1 MKKVFLSSVILLG
14 IGIPGVYAQTQKDNL
29 LVGGNIANIQATF
42 QSGTST
48 VGLQINP
55 KIGYFFSDN
64 FALGLGLALGVNGA
78 SGVTTLN
85 YGILPFG
92 RYYFTPGDISSKRTK
107 IFGEV
112 DLGVS
117 GINVLQS
124 GNNTSTN
131 GLSFSAGPGMAYF
144 ITPNVGMETM
154 LKLRGITGFGNST
167 FAFQPELN
175 LGFQIYL
182 PTARAKKM
190 YREEK
195 QNIERDRERMRD

>member
-1 MKKVFLSSVILLG
+1 MAGNTAVN
-14 IGIPGVYAQTQKDNL
+14 AQTEKDNL
-29 LVGGNIANIQATF
+29 MVGANLANIQATF

-48 VGLQINP
+48 VGISINP
-55 KIGYFFSDN
+55 KLGYFVRDN
-64 FALGLGLALGVNGA
+64 FAIGAGINLGLTGA
-78 SGVTTLN
+78 AGVTTLN
-85 YGILPFG
+85 YGILPFA
-92 RYYFTPGDISSKRTK
+92 RYYFTTGTFESKRTRF
-107 IFGEV
+107 FGEV

-117 GINVLQS
+117 GVNVLAS

-144 ITPNVGMETM
+144 ITPNVGLETL

-182 PTARAKKM
+182 PTARAKKI

-195 QNIERDRERMRD
+195 RHMEQLRDDD

>member
-1 MKKVFLSSVILLG
+1 MNRITSILLLLCLAG
-14 IGIPGVYAQTQKDNL
+14 STAVNAQTEKDNL
-29 LVGGNIANIQATF
+29 MVGSSIANLQATF

-48 VGLQINP
+48 VGLSINP
-55 KIGYFFSDN
+55 KIGYFVRDN
-64 FALGLGLALGVNGA
+64 FALGAGLNIGLTGA
-78 SGVTTLN
+78 AGVTTLN
-85 YGILPFG
+85 YGILPFA
-92 RYYFTPGDISSKRTK
+92 RYYFTTGTFESKRTRF
-107 IFGEV
+107 FGEV

-117 GINVLQS
+117 GVNVFAT

-182 PTARAKKM
+182 PTARAKKI
-190 YREEK
+190 YREERRHME
-195 QNIERDRERMRD
+195 QIRNDD